1 MYAHVTTIDAK
12 KSCFKYWVVNGTL
25 GTRGSRRP
33 KKKQTNKQTHK
44 TNKQKTPQKTK
55 PKQNIDNRSK
65 NLSKTTKQLRK
76 NLISWYLEKTM
87 IISLCK
93 IYKT

>member
-12 KSCFKYWVVNGTL
+12 KSCFKYCVVNGTL

-33 KKKQTNKQTHK
+33 KKQTNKQTHK

-65 NLSKTTKQLRK
+65 NYVKYIKLNQ
-76 NLISWYLEKTM
+76 Y
-87 IISLCK
+87 
-93 IYKT
+93 